1 MGESRGRKG
10 KKAKWQ
16 VSLGIKELI
25 FTGLGVAGLVMM
37 SFALGTLAGRGD
49 IYRVLDNWGLLGPEG
64 GKAIQTW
71 YQAPPPPSTPMATL
85 ARPSYQKAPAAKK
98 PVPAQAA
105 VADKAPTPGPVKGAI
120 AVPPSPPPA
129 KKNQPKQDVK
139 AKKNNL
145 QKIRREVAHKLKFQ
159 NSLDL
164 ATTRSAPPDEKS
176 KKQKTAAPKPSTSQ
190 VIVAKYR
197 SASRARARLSQMS
210 KQGEK
215 VILKEGNDRE
225 GRYFAIYRQVTTIPL
240 ESHNV
245 TQSRLKKSKIGNKPN
260 KTAAQ

>member
-25 FTGLGVAGLVMM
+25 FTGLGMAGLVMM
-37 SFALGTLAGRGD
+37 SFALGTLSGRGD
-49 IYRVLDNWGLLGPEG
+49 IYRVLQNWGLLGPEG
-64 GKAIQTW
+64 AKAVQIW

-85 ARPSYQKAPAAKK
+85 ARPSHQEAPAAEK
-98 PVPAQAA
+98 PAPAQST
-105 VADKAPTPGPVKGAI
+105 VADKTLTPAPVKGAI
-120 AVPPSPPPA
+120 AAPPSPPPA
-129 KKNQPKQDVK
+129 KKNQPTQDVK

-176 KKQKTAAPKPSTSQ
+176 KKQKTAASKASTSQ

-197 SASRARARLSQMS
+197 SASRARTRLSQMS

-215 VILKEGNDRE
+215 VILKEGKDGE
-225 GRYFAIYRQVTTIPL
+225 GRYFAIYRQVTTIPP
-240 ESHNV
+240 ESRNV
-245 TQSRLKKSKIGNKPN
+245 PQSRLKKNIIGNTPN
-260 KTAAQ
+260 KSAAQ

>member
-10 KKAKWQ
+10 KKANWQ

-37 SFALGTLAGRGD
+37 SFALGTLSGRGD
-49 IYRVLDNWGLLGPEG
+49 IYRVLYNWGLLGPEG

-85 ARPSYQKAPAAKK
+85 ARPSHQEASPPEKPA
-98 PVPAQAA
+98 PAQAA
-105 VADKAPTPGPVKGAI
+105 VADKAPPPAPVKGSI
-120 AVPPSPPPA
+120 AVPASPPPG

-145 QKIRREVAHKLKFQ
+145 EKIRREVAHKLKFQ

-164 ATTRSAPPDEKS
+164 AATRSAPSGEKS
-176 KKQKTAAPKPSTSQ
+176 KKQKTAASKPTTSQ

-215 VILKEGNDRE
+215 VILKEGKDKE
-225 GRYFAIYRQVTTIPL
+225 GPYFAIYRQVTTIPP
-240 ESHNV
+240 ESSHV
-245 TQSRLKKSKIGNKPN
+245 AQSRLKKNKIGNKPN
-260 KTAAQ
+260 KSAAQ